1 MIVVRLLPFVLAV
14 VIVGLIAARALRGAA
29 ASGPAARFAMPKIA
43 LPKKKRH
50 LRVVDPSTM
59 DRELNELLKRKQ
71 R

>member
-1 MIVVRLLPFVLAV
+1 MIVLKLLPFALAAL
-14 VIVGLIAARALRGAA
+14 IVGLILTRALRGRVSLAV
-29 ASGPAARFAMPKIA
+29 PKVT